1 MHSWFYF
8 PNITIKTAIITN
20 FAVKF
25 SKFIKTFLA
34 NGYGSQIDDM
44 TNTAIFIR
52 DKKKRIKKENKNAP
66 NLGAF

>member
-25 SKFIKTFLA
+25 SKFIKTFLPKK
-34 NGYGSQIDDM
+34 
-44 TNTAIFIR
+44 TNQTI
-52 DKKKRIKKENKNAP
+52 IKWP
-66 NLGAF
+66 

>member
-25 SKFIKTFLA
+25 SKFIKTFLP
-34 NGYGSQIDDM
+34 
-44 TNTAIFIR
+44 
-52 DKKKRIKKENKNAP
+52 KNKP
-66 NLGAF
+66 NHHQMALTFSKVTLAYILAS

>member
-25 SKFIKTFLA
+25 SKFIKTFLPKKQTKPSS
-34 NGYGSQIDDM
+34 NGLNFQ
-44 TNTAIFIR
+44 
-52 DKKKRIKKENKNAP
+52 
-66 NLGAF
+66 